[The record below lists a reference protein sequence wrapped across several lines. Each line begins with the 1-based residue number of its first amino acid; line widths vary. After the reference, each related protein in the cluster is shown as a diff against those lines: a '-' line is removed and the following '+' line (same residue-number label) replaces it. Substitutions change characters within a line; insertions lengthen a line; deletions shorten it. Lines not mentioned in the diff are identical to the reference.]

1 MIFYDDSQSFF
12 FEKNDLTRNCLEL
25 VYLTEGYLVR
35 EEFRNAFEAWVIS
48 EASNIKRETSRE
60 IYRTIWGSFARDLPT
75 DVSISGITSE
85 MVASYL
91 VTGASKLASE
101 ESKDDTGISK
111 IRTEILSIRYQARV
125 ASLIEKVMD
134 HHEKVTKT
142 VIAGESAVRTLL
154 RRTPALANALK
165 RETREEPTLDVLS
178 DEEHAALKIRLI
190 EDGKADI
197 TGNGAIKWSAARD
210 RTSMALQLGAGLSPS
225 DVRELTMSDST
236 SKGMD
241 VNWNSGSRFLF
252 VPKNGKLFKRH
263 TLVDSWA
270 GVLLDQWIHTLRDR
284 ESLNRVAFVFP
295 GETVQQEG
303 SSKQP
308 GQWSKPGQHKQ
319 TSKFM
324 AAMKIS
330 GSSFKLR
337 HSWAMEKLRD
347 GASEREVARWL
358 GVQDDGEVIKR
369 YREALASRTTM
380 L

>member
-1 MIFYDDSQSFF
+1 M
-12 FEKNDLTRNCLEL
+12 
-25 VYLTEGYLVR
+25 R

-142 VIAGESAVRTLL
+142 VIAGESAVRTLM

-165 RETREEPTLDVLS
+165 RETREEPALDVLS

-197 TGNGAIKWSAARD
+197 TDNGAITWSAARD

-225 DVRELTMSDST
+225 DVRELTISDST

-241 VNWNSGSRFLF
+241 ANWNSGSRF
-252 VPKNGKLFKRH
+252 
-263 TLVDSWA
+263 
-270 GVLLDQWIHTLRDR
+270 
-284 ESLNRVAFVFP
+284 AFVFP